1 MSDDEDDILSRPVPD
16 ENLSAEVSDYLRRLK
31 LLAESQQR
39 QLEIIGQKSERLE
52 QKLKNVQAPML

>member
-1 MSDDEDDILSRPVPD
+1 MSDDEDDILSRPVP
-16 ENLSAEVSDYLRRLK
+16 EEHLSAEVSDYLRRLK
-31 LLAESQQR
+31 RLAESQQR